1 MALAGQASF
10 DESLVDFA
18 VVVFQEDGR
27 WAAAPLP
34 PHVGADLDL
43 FAAAVR
49 QQLSEGP
56 ILGLLGLGDEYFI
69 ALRLV
74 GGRELLFISERSA
87 AEDDAVARQVL
98 ERLEPEPADGSGP
111 AGDEEIFADL
121 GLDSFE
127 LRLACEQLLDE
138 RALRLTDL
146 VAHLAGRIGFARQ
159 FTASA
164 RPGYDTV
171 DGY

>member
-10 DESLVDFA
+10 DEGLVDFA

-56 ILGLLGLGDEYFI
+56 ILGLLGLGDEYFV
-69 ALRLV
+69 ALRLL

-87 AEDDAVARQVL
+87 AREDAVARQVL
-98 ERLEPEPADGSGP
+98 ERIAPDAPDGSGP

-121 GLDSFE
+121 GLGSFE
-127 LRLACEQLLDE
+127 LRAACARLWDE
-138 RALRLTDL
+138 RGLRLTDL

-159 FTASA
+159 FTDCA